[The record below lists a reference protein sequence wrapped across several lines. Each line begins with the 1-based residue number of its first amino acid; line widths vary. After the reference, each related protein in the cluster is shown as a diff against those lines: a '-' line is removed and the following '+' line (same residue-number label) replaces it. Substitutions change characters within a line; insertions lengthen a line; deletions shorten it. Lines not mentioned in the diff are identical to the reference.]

1 MVKKKGKKT
10 NLDYIDTDVAYLI
23 GMIVARGTFHQEGD
37 IGRLVIQFP
46 YRHGAMTPVPN
57 SKISNDRET
66 ALRLSLDS
74 IRARITE
81 LLEVDLRV
89 ERKAHEVSLSAV
101 FPRETIGWRDLR
113 FITSGKS
120 NYLEF
125 EVPEVIFDSDIDI
138 QKEFV
143 RGIADTS
150 CDPSYSDRDQG
161 ERQRIV
167 IQVQFGNWILPIQ
180 LCRLLQEYLD
190 IPVTNILWGHPNLRA
205 SGGGGGW
212 AKETRIRI
220 YAEAFEQVGFYFDYK
235 QRIFEEMVIFNR
247 ERGDPMPKICNPK
260 TKKLR
265 GRKQRHEDECSERLP
280 ELLCG
285 KHFNSYYMICKALGC
300 KQGKKGP
307 QRELF
312 SVGGEED

>member
-1 MVKKKGKKT
+1 MKKP
-10 NLDYIDTDVAYLI
+10 NFDYIDTDVAYLL

-37 IGRLVIQFP
+37 IRRLIIQFP
-46 YRHGAMTPVPN
+46 YRHDAMTPVPD
-57 SKISNDRET
+57 SQIRIGRET
-66 ALRLSLDS
+66 ALRLSLDG

-89 ERKAHEVSLSAV
+89 KQKKHEVSLSAV

-113 FITSGKS
+113 LMTDRKS
-120 NYLEF
+120 SYLEF
-125 EVPEVIFDSDIDI
+125 KVPEIIFAADAGI

-150 CDPSYSDRDQG
+150 CDPSYADRDQA

-180 LCRLLQEYLD
+180 LCRLLQENLN
-190 IPVTNILWGHPNLRA
+190 IPVSNILWGHPNLRA
-205 SGGGGGW
+205 PGGGSGW

-220 YAEAFEQVGFYFDYK
+220 FAEAFEPIGFHFDYK
-235 QRIFEEMVIFNR
+235 QEIFAEMVRFNK
-247 ERGDPMPKICNPK
+247 ERRDPAPKVCNPK
-260 TKKLR
+260 ER
-265 GRKQRHEDECSERLP
+265 RIRDRKPHHEDECSERLP
-280 ELLCG
+280 ESLRG
-285 KHFNSYYMICKALGC
+285 KHFNSYYKVCTALGC

-312 SVGGEED
+312 CMGEED